1 MDKHQIMEVMRDED
15 FVNEILDMQ
24 TTEEVKEA
32 FEKKGIEISLE
43 EFDIISQIIS
53 KMVDKNT
60 TELSDDD
67 LEEVSGGTFVS
78 GGKSAFNNVSQSFS
92 GAGSNT
98 TDLGSAAAYG
108 SMAAALIATGI
119 AGKIIYDKTKKGIK
133 WLKNGGNSQY
143 HKTTTTTKTTT
154 IVTTTRK
161 TH

>member
-98 TDLGSAAAYG
+98 TDLGSAAA
-108 SMAAALIATGI
+108 
-119 AGKIIYDKTKKGIK
+119 
-133 WLKNGGNSQY
+133 
-143 HKTTTTTKTTT
+143 
-154 IVTTTRK
+154 
-161 TH
+161 